1 LAGHGT
7 LWKPLLNS
15 RTDPA
20 TIWPQPQCAQ
30 PEKTSPEH
38 TQAVAQPEHA
48 RPEHTKPRF
57 TGPQF
62 TGTNP
67 ASLRCGTYDN
77 GDNIDLA
84 GKLINEDKELF
95 GAQLEKFKRKPHILG
110 MKIRGL
116 QNLYKNYENGMA
128 VIRQIEKE
136 FKVYHRPSLK
146 SMTLLLERYQRYL
159 RKLEE
164 VDEDLLLAYY
174 SMPIAFRKEKRII
187 IEKLESF
194 LETTSEN
201 GPGRKTWLR

>member
-1 LAGHGT
+1 M
-7 LWKPLLNS
+7 
-15 RTDPA
+15 
-20 TIWPQPQCAQ
+20 
-30 PEKTSPEH
+30 
-38 TQAVAQPEHA
+38 AQPEHA

-116 QNLYKNYENGMA
+116 RKYSSIVLNAQTLTIHDLRE
-128 VIRQIEKE
+128 
-136 FKVYHRPSLK
+136 SL
-146 SMTLLLERYQRYL
+146 Q
-159 RKLEE
+159 KL
-164 VDEDLLLAYY
+164 
-174 SMPIAFRKEKRII
+174 
-187 IEKLESF
+187 
-194 LETTSEN
+194 
-201 GPGRKTWLR
+201 